1 MGFRNGGDGAR
12 LRWRV
17 ERLVD
22 GRRYHDGWGTS
33 VCRQPRRPSNNNVT
47 NVSSHLRY
55 SFCPLSSYPLSPYP
69 NSRSRDRSL
78 RLAAGNRP
86 AHMRWTC
93 KKRGGEGKKDKM
105 GKKRRLV
112 VEKSSSR
119 GERRKKK
126 EKETESSKRVV
137 SSPWRTDSIPKRSS
151 GIKYRE
157 RKAREEEPLGCDKS
171 GPLNHAT
178 P

>member
-93 KKRGGEGKKDKM
+93 KKKGERVKRTKWEKKTAGRGKIEFERGKKK
-105 GKKRRLV
+105 
-112 VEKSSSR
+112 
-119 GERRKKK
+119 KKK
-126 EKETESSKRVV
+126 EKETESLKRVV

>member
-1 MGFRNGGDGAR
+1 MCPSLGNVSEAPGARLRSRHAHMGFRNGGDGAR

-93 KKRGGEGKKDKM
+93 KKKGERVKRTKWEKKTAGRGKIEFERGKKKK
-105 GKKRRLV
+105 KKRKRD
-112 VEKSSSR
+112 
-119 GERRKKK
+119 GEFETRRFQ
-126 EKETESSKRVV
+126 
-137 SSPWRTDSIPKRSS
+137 
-151 GIKYRE
+151 
-157 RKAREEEPLGCDKS
+157 PLA
-171 GPLNHAT
+171 N
-178 P
+178 

>member
-1 MGFRNGGDGAR
+1 M
-12 LRWRV
+12 
-17 ERLVD
+17 
-22 GRRYHDGWGTS
+22 
-33 VCRQPRRPSNNNVT
+33 CRQPRRPSNNNVT

-69 NSRSRDRSL
+69 NSRSRDRSF

-93 KKRGGEGKKDKM
+93 KKKGGEGKKDKM
-105 GKKRRLV
+105 GKKDGWSWKNRVR
-112 VEKSSSR
+112 EGK
-119 GERRKKK
+119 EEKKK
-126 EKETESSKRVV
+126 EKETESLKRVV